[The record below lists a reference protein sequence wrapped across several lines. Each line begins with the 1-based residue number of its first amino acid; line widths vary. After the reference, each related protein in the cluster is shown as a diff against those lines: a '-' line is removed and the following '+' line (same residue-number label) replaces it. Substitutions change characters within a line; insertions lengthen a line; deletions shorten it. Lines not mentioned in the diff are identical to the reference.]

1 MGEALVGGDE
11 ADAPAAGA
19 GSQGLAER
27 GIEAAEVRRVA
38 EAGAVGRV
46 NDDEVGRAFRPLKVA
61 DRGSGFAAGLGV
73 IAGNPKA
80 ILSYAGVLPGLFD
93 FRTPPVL
100 DMAVICLISTA
111 VPLVGNVAWAA
122 LFARAGR
129 WLADPGAMRWTRV
142 GAGRALVAVGV
153 AIEVIRTPAPRE
165 IPEIEPARLPL

>member
-1 MGEALVGGDE
+1 MGEAFVGGDE

-46 NDDEVGRAFRPLKVA
+46 DDDEVGRAFRPLKVA
-61 DRGSGFAAGLGV
+61 DRGSGSRPGLGDR
-73 IAGNPKA
+73 GEPEGD
-80 ILSYAGVLPGLFD
+80 LSYAGVLPGFFD

-111 VPLVGNVAWAA
+111 VLLPRQRRLGGSV
-122 LFARAGR
+122 RAGR
-129 WLADPGAMRWTRV
+129 AMARRPGGDAVDACR
-142 GAGRALVAVGV
+142 GRAG
-153 AIEVIRTPAPRE
+153 
-165 IPEIEPARLPL
+165 ARGGGGGDRGNQNTRPKGNP